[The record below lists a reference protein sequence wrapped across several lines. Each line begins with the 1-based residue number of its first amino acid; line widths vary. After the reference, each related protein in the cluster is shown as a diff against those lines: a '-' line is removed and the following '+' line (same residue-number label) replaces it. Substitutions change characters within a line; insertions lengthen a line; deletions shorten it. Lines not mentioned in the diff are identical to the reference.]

1 MLKNWPTTQASF
13 LVAFGHIKGPLG
25 PKLRLFRHS
34 ALGGKNWNEEEE
46 SLFVLSDLYIFI
58 FIYIKMY
65 LYI

>member
-13 LVAFGHIKGPLG
+13 LVAFGHIKAPLG
-25 PKLRLFRHS
+25 PKWRLFRPS